1 MLNVL
6 DVVSK
11 ANFLQARAKLL
22 VAASFTVP
30 IVTCGAFVALQGPL
44 LAQSEH

>member
-1 MLNVL
+1 MLTVF

-11 ANFLQARAKLL
+11 AHFLQVRAKLP